1 MSLDPHIAFEAA
13 DAAEPEETL
22 LLDLEGYEGPLH
34 VLLDLARA
42 QKVDL
47 AQIKLGP
54 LVDQYVA
61 FVEAAH
67 ARIDLAA
74 EYLVMAA
81 WLTLLK
87 SRLLLPKPERPTDE
101 PDPEQIAAHLQKR
114 LQRLA
119 EARSQA
125 ARLGN
130 LMQLDRDVFLNGAP
144 QHIAVTTE
152 LQWTASLHD
161 LLSAYCDGR
170 TRHIRTSHRIAPR
183 RVYTLEAARHRL
195 ESLLANMDDWRPIGA
210 LQPRR
215 DRGPEAPEPT
225 SYVASLFG
233 AALELVRDQKL
244 EARQDDQFAP
254 LFLRRR
260 QEQEGAHD

>member
-1 MSLDPHIAFEAA
+1 MTEDADPDFEAA
-13 DAAEPEETL
+13 AEAAPEERL
-22 LLDLEGYEGPLH
+22 RLDLDGFEGPLD
-34 VLLDLARA
+34 VLLDLARR

-47 AQIKLGP
+47 AQIAIAP

-61 FVEAAH
+61 FI
-67 ARIDLAA
+67 ARAKTRMDLAA

-87 SRLLLPKPERPTDE
+87 SRLLLPRPERPSDE
-101 PDPEQIAAHLQKR
+101 PDPEAIAAHLQQR
-114 LQRLA
+114 LVNLA
-119 EARSQA
+119 EARAQA
-125 ARLGN
+125 QRLGA

-144 QHIAVTTE
+144 EPVRVETA
-152 LQWTASLHD
+152 LQWTATVHD
-161 LLSAYCDGR
+161 LLTAYGASR
-170 TRHIRTSHRIAPR
+170 TRHIRSEHRIRPR

-195 ESLLANMDDWRPIGA
+195 ETMLQELDDWRPIGA

-215 DRGPEAPEPT
+215 DAGPEAPAPA

-244 EARQDDQFAP
+244 DARQDDQFAP
-254 LFLRRR
+254 LYLRRR
-260 QEQEGAHD
+260 EGT